1 MQPEFAGTVQIL
13 DAYVDIH
20 PWEWLR
26 LRAGKMKAPVGLER
40 LQANA
45 DRAFLEQSLISNLSS
60 QRDVGVQL
68 WGDVAGGIVQ
78 YVVGIFNGAPDTTT
92 ADTDIDHAKDVQ
104 GRLFFQ
110 PFRAESLQTFGNLGI
125 GVSAATGNRKGRLPT
140 AVSGLPIPSVPAQ
153 TGLSQFK
160 TTGQNTFF
168 QYLAPATDTTGAQ
181 TVFTHERA
189 SRINPQLYY
198 YYRSIGLL
206 AEYLW
211 LKQGVQKGTS
221 ITELTQQSAAGTL
234 SYSIGGTEGYDG
246 ATPEHGFDP
255 GQGHLGA
262 LQRRCATAG
271 WGCDDATFP
280 TYANPVAGALGA
292 GLRGAITWIPRR
304 SAHFAVHFE
313 ETRFKG
319 GAGTAAMGMNP
330 AVITDRPTEYVIIGR
345 AQVNF

>member
-1 MQPEFAGTVQIL
+1 M
-13 DAYVDIH
+13 
-20 PWEWLR
+20 
-26 LRAGKMKAPVGLER
+26 
-40 LQANA
+40 
-45 DRAFLEQSLISNLSS
+45 
-60 QRDVGVQL
+60 
-68 WGDVAGGIVQ
+68 
-78 YVVGIFNGAPDTTT
+78 
-92 ADTDIDHAKDVQ
+92 
-104 GRLFFQ
+104 
-110 PFRAESLQTFGNLGI
+110 
-125 GVSAATGNRKGRLPT
+125 
-140 AVSGLPIPSVPAQ
+140 
-153 TGLSQFK
+153 
-160 TTGQNTFF
+160 
-168 QYLAPATDTTGAQ
+168 
-181 TVFTHERA
+181 FTHERA

-255 GQGHLGA
+255 AQGHLGA
-262 LQRRCATAG
+262 LQLAVRYSWVG
-271 WGCDDATFP
+271 IDDATFP
-280 TYANPVAGALGA
+280 TYANPVASARSAQGYA
-292 GLRGAITWIPRR
+292 GAITWVPRR